1 MIHWFL
7 QGQLSNESFQDYLS
21 EPNQEIYEV
30 FESVFK
36 ATDVRI
42 IDAFLSENGNL
53 FFFLEGSSDEVLALV
68 MMFRSSGAIYD
79 VQTSQIT
86 GFTKMNPVMHKASKI
101 KKYYHEPLA
110 EIERQKKIVKE
121 AKIQIESS
129 ISYASRIQR
138 AMLPISF
145 PPDLEIGVHWQPLNV
160 VGGDFYIVRDLGE
173 EILLA
178 VIDCSGHG
186 VPGALLAAL
195 ANSIF
200 DQAILDSQINEAGEY
215 LAVAHKKILQIFKN
229 RKTKQAEGF
238 DGTVCIYHRKKEIL
252 SVAGARNN
260 LLVIESDGKIE
271 EIKVSR
277 KSVGNYK
284 LGENFDF
291 QTQNIRV
298 QGQTFIMFTDGIT
311 DVMGGPQRTLFGK
324 GRLKSELNRMRF
336 STVSQMVSNII
347 LSLRNYQGFE
357 KNRDDQAMMIFRP
370 IREQFVV

>member
-1 MIHWFL
+1 MTNWLL
-7 QGQLSNESFQDYLS
+7 QGQLSNENFKGYLS
-21 EPNQEIYEV
+21 DPNQEIYEV

-36 ATDVRI
+36 AADARI
-42 IDAFLSENGNL
+42 IDAFLSESGNI
-53 FFFLEGSSDEVLALV
+53 FFFLEGSSNAMLALV
-68 MMFRSSGAIYD
+68 MMFRSSGLIYD
-79 VQTSQIT
+79 VQTSPII
-86 GFTKMNPVMHKASKI
+86 GSTKINPVMHKAAEI
-101 KKYYHEPLA
+101 KEYYREPLA
-110 EIERQKKIVKE
+110 EIEVQKKIVKE
-121 AKIQIESS
+121 AKMQIESS

-138 AMLPISF
+138 AMLPMTF
-145 PPDLEIGVHWQPLNV
+145 PPDLEIGIHWQPLNI

-173 EILLA
+173 EVLLA

-186 VPGALLAAL
+186 VPGALLATL

-215 LAVAHKKILQIFKN
+215 LTLAHKKILQIFKN

-238 DGTVCIYHRKKEIL
+238 DGTVCIYHRKRETL

-298 QGQTFIMFTDGIT
+298 QGQTFIMFTDGII
-311 DVMGGPQRTLFGK
+311 DVMGGSQRTLFGK
-324 GRLKSELNRMRF
+324 ERLKYELNKMRF
-336 STVSQMVSNII
+336 LPVSQIVSNII

-370 IREQFVV
+370 I